1 MSKVFVGHHKEWG
14 IARTGTSKEDVVNKI
29 GCDTVDDLTF
39 TEIEKTDYLLRDVPE
54 EFKSRLS
61 YMAYED
67 CHAYGQD
74 EIESKLSDLVS
85 DLLPCIKA
93 FEKRLTTT

>member
-1 MSKVFVGHHKEWG
+1 MSKVFIGHHLVWG
-14 IARTGTSKEDVVNKI
+14 INRTGTSKENVAYQI
-29 GCDTVDDLTF
+29 GCEVDDLTF

-67 CHAYGQD
+67 GHAYGQD

-85 DLLPCIKA
+85 DLLPCIKD

>member
-1 MSKVFVGHHKEWG
+1 MSKVFVGKHKEWS
-14 IARTGTSKEDVVNKI
+14 ITETGTSKEDVVNKI
-29 GCDTVDDLTF
+29 GCSIDDLTF

-67 CHAYGQD
+67 GHAYGQD
-74 EIESKLSDLVS
+74 EIESKLADLVS
-85 DLLPCIKA
+85 DLLPCIKD
-93 FEKRLTTT
+93 FEKRLTTK

>member
-1 MSKVFVGHHKEWG
+1 MSKVFIGKHKEWG
-14 IARTGTSKEDVVNKI
+14 ITGTGTSKEDVVNQI
-29 GCDTVDDLTF
+29 GCSIDDLNF
-39 TEIEKTDYLLRDVPE
+39 TEMEKTDYLLRDVPE

-67 CHAYGQD
+67 GHASGQD

-85 DLLPCIKA
+85 ELLPCIKD

>member
-14 IARTGTSKEDVVNKI
+14 IARTGATKEDAANKI
-29 GCDTVDDLTF
+29 GCQVDDLTF
-39 TEIEKTDYLLRDVPE
+39 TEIEKEDYILMDVPE

-67 CHAYGQD
+67 GHAYGQ
-74 EIESKLSDLVS
+74 EEVESKLSDLVN

-93 FEKRLTTT
+93 FEKRLTNK

>member
-1 MSKVFVGHHKEWG
+1 MSKVFTGEHKAFGLVGV
-14 IARTGTSKEDVVNKI
+14 GTSAQDAADKI
-29 GCDTVDDLTF
+29 GFPIDELII
-39 TEIEKTDYLLRDVPE
+39 TEMEKTDYLLRDVPE

-67 CHAYGQD
+67 GHAYGQD

-85 DLLPCIKA
+85 DLLPCIKD